1 MTKKA
6 HKRHLMNIEDKE
18 IIQVNKNDT
27 QKPRKSGKSVR
38 IDEVPEFAHK
48 HIRLYRNR
56 INADRGKNYTLK
68 QAYREF
74 VVEKV
79 KEDLKKS

>member
-1 MTKKA
+1 M
-6 HKRHLMNIEDKE
+6 
-18 IIQVNKNDT
+18 
-27 QKPRKSGKSVR
+27 
-38 IDEVPEFAHK
+38 DEVPEFAHK

-68 QAYREF
+68 QAYREY

-79 KEDLKKS
+79 KEDLKAKMS

>member
-1 MTKKA
+1 
-6 HKRHLMNIEDKE
+6 MNIEVKE
-18 IIQVNKNDT
+18 KLEVTKIDA
-27 QKPRKSGKSVR
+27 RKARKAGKSVR

-68 QAYREF
+68 QAYKEY

-79 KEDLKKS
+79 KEDLKAKMS